1 MAKRKRRVP
10 KDGPVW
16 RRTAEQATLD
26 KMPKY
31 NAHACKTGAHGD
43 SKYNRARQKRD
54 WRQEMRSEGPSGP
67 SFVSNAMRNCARS

>member
-54 WRQEMRSEGPSGP
+54 WRREMRSEGPSGP
-67 SFVSNAMRNCARS
+67 SFVSNAMRSCARS